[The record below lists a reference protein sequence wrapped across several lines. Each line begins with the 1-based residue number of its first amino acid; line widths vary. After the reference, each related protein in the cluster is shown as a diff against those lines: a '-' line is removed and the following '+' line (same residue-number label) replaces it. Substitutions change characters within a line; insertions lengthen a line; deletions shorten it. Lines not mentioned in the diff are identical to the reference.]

1 MPLPKTQLPDLN
13 PEFVLQAMSE
23 VYDWGLLDL
32 NIPDVHKI
40 TMGANI
46 KIGVIDSGKSEHF
59 ETINNTVTAQNFTRM
74 KQVEDRNGHSCL
86 HPDGVVFTTNG
97 IETIEDFY
105 NNTKKPEIQFDAD
118 SNSKFIGDLDINC
131 ISYSIKNSN
140 FEKDKIE
147 YVHKIPVVDDI
158 FCIEFGKN
166 RFVKLT
172 HDHPVYT
179 TDDNNNVIKKEC
191 QDLKIGDKLLCN
203 NQYFALSDSE
213 KNIQYGLYLECDN
226 CGHKITTIKECRGIR
241 QCKKCNKR
249 QFTEKPY
256 NKTLNADWA
265 YLAGLILT
273 DGHIHYQARARF
285 IQICNADPKIINH
298 AEGIYRKYGYD
309 TKIYSDSRNPEIKTL
324 TVCSKELCEFFI
336 SVGIK
341 HGNKTRNQIMPKN
354 ITSSPIEVIN
364 AFLAGVI
371 DGDGHISK
379 NRRVR
384 IASGSL
390 KFCKQMSH
398 FLMSIGFKSRYIK
411 VYEKSEKTIADRNCK
426 FSDGWHIIIDNPFE
440 IKEFLASDKKN
451 MLSDESVSRRKTVI
465 ITDISKEKFDG
476 YFYDFTVKN
485 NHNYQG
491 NGVIISNTFCSGII
505 AAAKNDEGIVG
516 VAPEAKLYFAKAMND
531 SGSGD
536 PHSMVNA
543 VHWCI
548 KQKVDIISI
557 SAGMFFD
564 FKPLHEAIKKAYN
577 QNIIIL
583 AATGN
588 TGTRNFDVAFP
599 ARYPEVIGV
608 AAYDENR
615 HVANFSSRGA
625 NVAFAMPGVN
635 VYSTHLNNQ
644 FVKSN
649 GTSFACPT
657 LAGVCALI
665 LAEHRRLGNKAKTP
679 CNTPKQM
686 MEHLERYA
694 INIGDQKSVGF
705 GTIDTKQMFE
715 DAQ

>member
-74 KQVEDRNGHSCL
+74 KQVEDRNGHS
-86 HPDGVVFTTNG
+86 
-97 IETIEDFY
+97 
-105 NNTKKPEIQFDAD
+105 
-118 SNSKFIGDLDINC
+118 
-131 ISYSIKNSN
+131 
-140 FEKDKIE
+140 
-147 YVHKIPVVDDI
+147 
-158 FCIEFGKN
+158 
-166 RFVKLT
+166 
-172 HDHPVYT
+172 
-179 TDDNNNVIKKEC
+179 
-191 QDLKIGDKLLCN
+191 
-203 NQYFALSDSE
+203 
-213 KNIQYGLYLECDN
+213 
-226 CGHKITTIKECRGIR
+226 
-241 QCKKCNKR
+241 
-249 QFTEKPY
+249 
-256 NKTLNADWA
+256 
-265 YLAGLILT
+265 
-273 DGHIHYQARARF
+273 
-285 IQICNADPKIINH
+285 
-298 AEGIYRKYGYD
+298 
-309 TKIYSDSRNPEIKTL
+309 
-324 TVCSKELCEFFI
+324 
-336 SVGIK
+336 
-341 HGNKTRNQIMPKN
+341 
-354 ITSSPIEVIN
+354 
-364 AFLAGVI
+364 
-371 DGDGHISK
+371 
-379 NRRVR
+379 
-384 IASGSL
+384 
-390 KFCKQMSH
+390 
-398 FLMSIGFKSRYIK
+398 
-411 VYEKSEKTIADRNCK
+411 
-426 FSDGWHIIIDNPFE
+426 
-440 IKEFLASDKKN
+440 
-451 MLSDESVSRRKTVI
+451 
-465 ITDISKEKFDG
+465 
-476 YFYDFTVKN
+476 
-485 NHNYQG
+485 
-491 NGVIISNTFCSGII
+491 TFCSGII